1 MQKFLDDYLKREID
15 NVIITIS
22 GVINQTSINNLPINV
37 QSQKIVNEVYN
48 KALSFIN
55 YYNGLNLPINQ
66 NTINLPN
73 FFSEFRNKYGLRF
86 DHGYTQFLQNNS
98 NNIYNLFQAN
108 NLFKIY
114 EYYFENAPITK
125 NGIQTTQKQKVP
137 FSKLL
142 HLLEPSKYAPVDND
156 ILKYFGFGKTH
167 FHTSYFILNEAYKDW
182 ISQNKQALLY
192 IRRDLNI
199 HDLSFAGTIKV
210 NNLSDIRIL
219 DLVIFHIAHGLI

>member
-15 NVIITIS
+15 NIMTTIS
-22 GVINQTSINNLPINV
+22 GFITQTTINNQPINT
-37 QSQKIVNEVYN
+37 QCQKIVTEVYK
-48 KALSFIN
+48 KATNFII
-55 YYNGLNLPINQ
+55 YYNSLNLPLNQ
-66 NTINLPN
+66 STISQAN

-114 EYYFENAPITK
+114 EDYFENAPITK

-156 ILKYFGFGKTH
+156 ILKYFDLRNKPFPI
-167 FHTSYFILNEAYKDW
+167 SYFILNEAYKDW
-182 ISQNKQALLY
+182 ISKNSSLLLT
-192 IRRDLNI
+192 IRSDLNTYDTQQKLNI
-199 HDLSFAGTIKV
+199 NA
-210 NNLSDIRIL
+210 LSDIRIL